1 MSAREPEE
9 ARLLPWTGP
18 EGRPCYVI
26 GDGSGPVSRA
36 ADRIERI
43 RLGMAG
49 ELVGHAGEMLADHR
63 VTRGELHYLASRLM
77 ESLRDVGRIAEARL
91 AAAQAA
97 QGAAEPGE
105 FAPAGGGPG
114 GGGPGGGGLG
124 GGPPGGGAAS
134 VGPPWAVPPGIVAP
148 GSGPRKSPPPV
159 T

>member
-49 ELVGHAGEMLADHR
+49 ELVGHAGEILADQR
-63 VTRGELHYLASRLM
+63 VTHGELHYLASRLM
-77 ESLRDVGRIAEARL
+77 ESLRDVGRIAEARG
-91 AAAQAA
+91 AVARAA
-97 QGAAEPGE
+97 QGAAGPGGGV
-105 FAPAGGGPG
+105 PAGGGF
-114 GGGPGGGGLG
+114 
-124 GGPPGGGAAS
+124 GGGASGGDAAS
-134 VGPPWAVPPGIVAP
+134 AGPPWAVPPGIESPRSA
-148 GSGPRKSPPPV
+148 PRKNPPPV